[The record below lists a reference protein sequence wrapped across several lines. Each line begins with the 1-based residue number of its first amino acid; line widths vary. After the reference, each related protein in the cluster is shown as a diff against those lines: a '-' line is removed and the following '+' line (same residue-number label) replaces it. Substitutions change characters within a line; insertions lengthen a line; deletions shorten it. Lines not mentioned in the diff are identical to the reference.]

1 MHYLWIIAIVIMFI
15 IILISLLKLFLPK
28 KVLGVFSY
36 RASSWLSELGS
47 PSLLKQHTS
56 LSVVLC
62 QICNKSLREL
72 QFASAPVMIIIIFLI
87 VPLTIWTS
95 QSDDSGVRL
104 EDDFYR
110 AGISF

>member
-28 KVLGVFSY
+28 KVLGVSSY
-36 RASSWLSELGS
+36 SANSWLSKLGS
-47 PSLLKQHTS
+47 PSLLKRHTY
-56 LSVVLC
+56 LSTVLC
-62 QICNKSLREL
+62 WVYNKSSREL
-72 QFASAPVMIIIIFLI
+72 QLASAPVMIIIIFLI
-87 VPLTIWTS
+87 VPLAILTS

-104 EDDFYR
+104 KDYFHH

>member
-1 MHYLWIIAIVIMFI
+1 MHYLWIIEIVIMFI

-28 KVLGVFSY
+28 KVLGVSSY
-36 RASSWLSELGS
+36 SASSWLRELGS
-47 PSLLKQHTS
+47 PSLLKQHTY
-56 LSVVLC
+56 LSAVLC
-62 QICNKSLREL
+62 RICNKSLREL

-104 EDDFYR
+104 EDDFHH